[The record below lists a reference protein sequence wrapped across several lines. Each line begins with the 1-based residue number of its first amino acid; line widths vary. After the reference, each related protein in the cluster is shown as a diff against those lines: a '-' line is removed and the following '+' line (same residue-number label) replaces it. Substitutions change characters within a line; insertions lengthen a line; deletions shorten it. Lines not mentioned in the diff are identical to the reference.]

1 MASVTK
7 KTEKPNTNGTGKTVE
22 CSEADKS
29 SSSTCANQT
38 LLFTSFKSSIPTKDT
53 KGKSNDYYS
62 KLKGLNE
69 SVSNWIKKH
78 VDANPLINLQPI
90 FKDYERYFNELE
102 KEEDNKIESNTDDS
116 KYPVGNVSSM
126 SSFVFKAAKNIP
138 DSTTEKAGQELS
150 ANKDTPK
157 YSFGSLSTANTSIDS
172 IPKFGFS
179 STATSNTF
187 SFGMWIYKNKNGFY
201 LNIFF

>member
-1 MASVTK
+1 M
-7 KTEKPNTNGTGKTVE
+7 
-22 CSEADKS
+22 
-29 SSSTCANQT
+29 SSTSANKAPF
-38 LLFTSFKSSIPTKDT
+38 FTGITSSIPTNDK

-102 KEEDNKIESNTDDS
+102 KEEDNKTETKTDDP
-116 KYPVGNVSSM
+116 KKTNANVSSM
-126 SSFVFKAAKNIP
+126 STFVFKAASSVP
-138 DSTTEKAGQELS
+138 DSTAEKTRQES
-150 ANKDTPK
+150 ISNKAQPK
-157 YSFGSLSTANTSIDS
+157 FSFGSFPTVITSADT

-179 STATSNTF
+179 NTATSNTF
-187 SFGMWIYKNKNGFY
+187 SFGKKNK
-201 LNIFF
+201 IK

>member
-1 MASVTK
+1 MSK
-7 KTEKPNTNGTGKTVE
+7 PNEKPDTNGTGGKVNI
-22 CSEADKS
+22 SRADKNTL
-29 SSSTCANQT
+29 SSTCANKTQ
-38 LLFTSFKSSIPTKDT
+38 LFTDTTSSIPTNDP

-102 KEEDNKIESNTDDS
+102 KEDNKTETKTDVS
-116 KYPVGNVSSM
+116 KKTDINVSSI
-126 SSFVFKAAKNIP
+126 STFVFKAASNV
-138 DSTTEKAGQELS
+138 TTEKKEQESSSKDKFSFRSCPTATTS
-150 ANKDTPK
+150 AD
-157 YSFGSLSTANTSIDS
+157 G

-187 SFGMWIYKNKNGFY
+187 SFGKKMQK
-201 LNIFF
+201 